1 MIGVIRENDPNNII
15 LVGNP
20 HWDQDLHLVAEDP
33 IQNATNIMY
42 TMHFYAAT
50 HDKWLRDRT
59 DAAIAKGIPVFC
71 LGMWSIGGEWR
82 RTFGNRRMKNV
93 CGMDGKPKTELG
105 CMVGFRQKR
114 NLFNAFA

>member
-33 IQNATNIMY
+33 IQNETNIMY

-59 DAAIAKGIPVFC
+59 DAAIAKGIPVFVSEC
-71 LGMWSIGGEWR
+71 GASEANGDGRLG
-82 RTFGNRRMKNV
+82 
-93 CGMDGKPKTELG
+93 TEE
-105 CMVGFRQKR
+105 
-114 NLFNAFA
+114 